1 MTLTGFAHGHYDAII
16 VGARCAGAATGML
29 LARQGARVLVVDRD
43 PYGSDTMSTHALMR
57 GAVMQLTNWGLVH
70 NVAATGAPPL
80 RATSFIYG
88 KQAPIDIE
96 ISPQHGVSA
105 LYAPRRHALD
115 KVLVDAARR
124 SGAEIHH
131 GIKCVDL
138 LSAPDGAVSGAFLR
152 DAGGAIHKLT
162 AELVIGAD
170 GRNSAVARLAGAGY
184 TKRGT
189 HASRCIYGYFN
200 GLSPRGYRWH
210 WGEGAAGG
218 IIPTND
224 GQACVFLCLPQRA
237 RDRFREALK
246 PAGFRAQI
254 AALMPQMDSELEGG
268 RLARRL
274 TGFAGEPG
282 YMRQACGDGW
292 ALVGDAGYF
301 KDPITAHGITDALR
315 DAQILADS
323 WYQGKLNE
331 YAATRDAISQD
342 LLRISD
348 KIAAYDWTLEQ
359 LMDLHQSLNLAIKA
373 NQHWMAR
380 SMNRMV
386 EAA

>member
-1 MTLTGFAHGHYDAII
+1 MTLTGFSHDHYDAVI

-29 LARQGARVLVVDRD
+29 LARRGARVLIVDRE

-57 GAVMQLTNWGLVH
+57 GAVMQLANWGVLH
-70 NVAATGAPPL
+70 NVAATGAPPV
-80 RATSFIYG
+80 RTTGFIYG
-88 KQAPIDIE
+88 DRDPIDIE

-105 LYAPRRHALD
+105 LYAPRRFALD

-124 SGAEIHH
+124 SGAEVHH
-131 GIKCVDL
+131 GIRCLDL
-138 LSAPDGAVSGAFLR
+138 LRAPDGGVAGAFLR
-152 DAGGAIHKLT
+152 DPGGGIHKIT
-162 AELVIGAD
+162 AELVVGAD
-170 GRNSAVARLAGAGY
+170 GRNSTVAQLAGAPY

-189 HASRCIYGYFN
+189 HASRCIYGYFD
-200 GLSPRGYRWH
+200 GLAPRGFRWH
-210 WGEGAAGG
+210 WGEGVAGV

-224 GQACVFLCLPQRA
+224 GQACVFLSLPQDA
-237 RDRFREALK
+237 RDAYRAALR
-246 PAGFRAQI
+246 PEGFRDAI
-254 AALMPQMDSELEGG
+254 TRLMPQMARELEGG
-268 RLARRL
+268 RLVQRL

-323 WYQGKLNE
+323 WAAGRLDS
-331 YAATRDAISQD
+331 YAITRDALSQD
-342 LLRISD
+342 MLRLSD
-348 KIAAYDWTLEQ
+348 TIAAFDWTLPQIAE
-359 LMDLHQSLNLAIKA
+359 LHQSLNLTMKA
-373 NQHWMAR
+373 NQHWIAGHLYPLA
-380 SMNRMV
+380 

>member
-1 MTLTGFAHGHYDAII
+1 MTLAGFSHDHYDAVI

-29 LARQGARVLVVDRD
+29 LARKGARVLIVDRE

-70 NVAATGAPPL
+70 NVAATGAPPI
-80 RATSFIYG
+80 RTTSFIYG
-88 KQAPIDIE
+88 EDSPIDIE
-96 ISPQHGVSA
+96 ISAQHGVSA
-105 LYAPRRHALD
+105 LYAPRRFALD

-124 SGAEIHH
+124 SGAEIQHR
-131 GIKCVDL
+131 IRCIDL
-138 LSAPDGAVSGAFLR
+138 VRSKGGAVAGAILRDSSGAL
-152 DAGGAIHKLT
+152 HKIS

-170 GRNSAVARLAGAGY
+170 GRDSAVAKLASAPY

-189 HASRCIYGYFN
+189 NASRCIYGYFAC
-200 GLSPRGYRWH
+200 LTPRGNRWH
-210 WGEGAAGG
+210 WGDGCGGG

-224 GQACVFLCLPQRA
+224 GQSCVSLNLPQEA
-237 RDRFREALK
+237 RDTFREALK
-246 PAGFRAQI
+246 PTGFRAQI
-254 AALMPQMDSELEGG
+254 ARLMPQMENELEGG
-268 RLARRL
+268 QLVQRL
-274 TGFAGEPG
+274 TGFSGEPG

-323 WYQGKLNE
+323 WSAGRLDD
-331 YAATRDAISQD
+331 YAVTRDALSQD
-342 LLRISD
+342 MLRLSD
-348 KIAAYDWTLEQ
+348 TIAAFEWTLPQ
-359 LMDLHQSLNLAIKA
+359 LAELHQSLNLTMKA
-373 NQHWMAR
+373 NQHWIAAHLGR
-380 SMNRMV
+380 LP